1 MFPVHGAGSGRPD
14 ATWLGADAVG
24 GRGMLGLIASAQQAA
39 MSRPGHYTAPG
50 ARTHL
55 KNTYLPSWKAL
66 FLHETDAAY
75 PMPKAGEVLDLLPA
89 LQGIPGAAIKT
100 DPGTTVTEGM
110 GYAMLAAGMQRD
122 VETLKAFTVGWQ
134 ANGQA
139 FGGQPACG
147 GCCPGPDQQHVPAKE
162 VCASSTLGGLCR
174 RVPGAYLPG
183 WRMPMGDS
191 GSMGSATDAD
201 EDGITGLI
209 YLAELTDDDDVR
221 AYAVKSIAAFVI
233 EDLGLA
239 DPPRN
244 SRRVPVTGDIPE
256 SLQRIWLWR
265 GGTCWGGY
273 DLTATDTAVNNRN
286 LCIAPAY
293 FSPGQVYLLPG
304 LARV

>member
-1 MFPVHGAGSGRPD
+1 MCVHLTEPEVPVRFGFCVLRVSVPRECPPVLARYIPLSRVNVLLYVSSGRRRAGGRPD

-122 VETLKAFTVGWQ
+122 V
-134 ANGQA
+134 
-139 FGGQPACG
+139 
-147 GCCPGPDQQHVPAKE
+147 
-162 VCASSTLGGLCR
+162 
-174 RVPGAYLPG
+174 
-183 WRMPMGDS
+183 
-191 GSMGSATDAD
+191 
-201 EDGITGLI
+201 
-209 YLAELTDDDDVR
+209 
-221 AYAVKSIAAFVI
+221 
-233 EDLGLA
+233 
-239 DPPRN
+239 
-244 SRRVPVTGDIPE
+244 
-256 SLQRIWLWR
+256 
-265 GGTCWGGY
+265 
-273 DLTATDTAVNNRN
+273 
-286 LCIAPAY
+286 
-293 FSPGQVYLLPG
+293 
-304 LARV
+304 